1 MTIPEILL
9 SDAYWPWLMAA
20 AVVGAAVGALA
31 VWALSHPRKSRLRD
45 RNLRLAAELQTEKRL
60 NEERQAVFEQARKQ
74 LAESFSALSV
84 RALRDNNEAFLSL
97 AEEQFKRHQQAAG
110 TDLKERHQAIET
122 LMNPVRDALKKTEK
136 QIRAMELER
145 KQAYGGLQKHLEGMA
160 QGQKQLREETS
171 RLVQALRKPEVR
183 GRWGELTLRR
193 LVELAGLVDRC
204 DFYEQ
209 EYVSDD
215 EGTYRPDMVIRLPDD
230 REIIVDVKTPL
241 DAYLDA
247 LDANNDEDRNKHLAR
262 HAKLVRDRIKE
273 LSDKKYW
280 AQFKRSPDFVV
291 LFIPGEQY
299 LAAALDVDH
308 TLLED
313 ALGRQIIL
321 ATPTS
326 LVALLRAIAFSW
338 RQVSVIQNAEAIRS
352 VGEEFYTRVST
363 LVEHLSNIGKSLDRT
378 VNSYNKAVGSLE
390 RSVLPSARRLSDMGI
405 SSHKELKELEPV
417 ERLPRQP
424 ADKETS

>member
-1 MTIPEILL
+1 M
-9 SDAYWPWLMAA
+9 S
-20 AVVGAAVGALA
+20 
-31 VWALSHPRKSRLRD
+31 
-45 RNLRLAAELQTEKRL
+45 
-60 NEERQAVFEQARKQ
+60 
-74 LAESFSALSV
+74 
-84 RALRDNNEAFLSL
+84 
-97 AEEQFKRHQQAAG
+97 
-110 TDLKERHQAIET
+110 
-122 LMNPVRDALKKTEK
+122 PVRDALKKTEK

-145 KQAYGGLQKHLEGMA
+145 KEAYGGLQKHLEGMA
-160 QGQKQLREETS
+160 HGQKQLRDETS
-171 RLVQALRKPEVR
+171 RLVQALRKPDVR

-209 EYVSDD
+209 EHVSDED
-215 EGTYRPDMVIRLPDD
+215 GTYRPDMVIRLPDD

-247 LDANNDEDRNKHLAR
+247 LDADNDEDRKKHLAR

-273 LSDKKYW
+273 LADKKYW

-313 ALGRQIIL
+313 ALRRQIIL

-338 RQVSVIQNAEAIRS
+338 RQVSVIKNAEAIRS
-352 VGEEFYTRVST
+352 VGEEFYNRLST

-378 VNSYNKAVGSLE
+378 VDSYNRAVGSLE
-390 RSVLPSARRLSDMGI
+390 RSVLPSARRLSDMGV
-405 SSHKELKELEPV
+405 SSEKELDELQPI
-417 ERLPRQP
+417 ERLPREP
-424 ADKETS
+424 ADKETG